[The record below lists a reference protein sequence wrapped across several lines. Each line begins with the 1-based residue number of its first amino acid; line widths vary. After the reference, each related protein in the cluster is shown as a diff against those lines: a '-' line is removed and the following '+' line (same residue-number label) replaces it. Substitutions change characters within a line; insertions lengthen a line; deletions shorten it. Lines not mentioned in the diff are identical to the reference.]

1 MDFEKAYEK
10 FLNGTASP
18 EEVEF
23 VRSEMKKANDVNNV
37 LSNVKNEGAT
47 RVAEKETVRRAM
59 KSYWKKDTIK
69 ILIIVGAALL
79 ALAIAVSLAIGIP
92 VLNNAKDNLNYS
104 EEEAKAIAVQR
115 LSEINPDSAGE
126 IEVFRVERE
135 LEVEGRIKN
144 ARYVYVI
151 ELSIG
156 ARTLEIEV
164 DGKTGKILDVDVDD

>member
-23 VRSEMKKANDVNNV
+23 VRSEMKRANDVNNI

-47 RVAEKETVRRAM
+47 SVAEKETVRRAM
-59 KSYWKKDTIK
+59 KSYLKRDTIK
-69 ILIIVGAALL
+69 ILVIVSAALL

-104 EEEAKAIAVQR
+104 EEEAKAIAIQY
-115 LSEINPDSAGE
+115 LSERNLASAGE
-126 IEVFRVERE
+126 IEIFRVERE
-135 LEVEGRIKN
+135 LELEGRIKN
-144 ARYVYVI
+144 ARYIYVI
-151 ELSIG
+151 ELYNG
-156 ARTLEIEV
+156 ARALEIEV
-164 DGKTGKILDVDVDD
+164 DGKTGKILDVDD